1 MALLGRIRQY
11 GVLMMVLIVIAVF
24 GFLFMDVSSVGRGF
38 GGPSNVLGSVNGID
52 ITRTD
57 LESYV
62 NDYKGMGAKDD
73 EQTRAFAWSEIVKD
87 MTFKS
92 LSNKLG
98 MIISDKE
105 MTDMFVGDNLSPIV
119 VNAFGG
125 QADRAMIEQNR
136 NQYLQIARK
145 SFSQM
150 NQNERVLVESW
161 KNLEKK
167 AAMERVSSKYI
178 SMLSNSNY
186 TPTWMANAEYTRNSR
201 NYDFNYVRVL
211 YSDVPNTEVKVS
223 DDDMKAYIKEN
234 AKKYQTEA
242 NVSLEYV
249 FFDIVPTVEDSAS
262 YLDKMTKIA
271 DEFKSTQNDT
281 IFTANNRGKFDSKFT
296 TKADFMDADTHK
308 VSLFKGQ
315 KGDVYGPYIDNSGN
329 FKVVKILDTKTM
341 PDSVKCR
348 QIFRPANPRDINS
361 LNQQKIILDS
371 FVVLLKSKKANFD
384 SLAAQNSMDMSSNTK
399 GGNIGWRKK
408 GDPYGPAFEDS
419 LFNTLKKDSFSIIQS
434 NEGYHLVQITEFK
447 FGNEKG
453 IKLATILEPIIPT
466 TKTEDQVEAK
476 ATEFMAKY
484 RTLSSIQDAIKKD
497 PSIKKLT
504 AYGLDIND
512 FRFNDIDGSVAIEII
527 KWAHK
532 EAKVGEV
539 SGQVYPVNDPN
550 DNYISKVIVPAL
562 VSKSAKGLASIEDP
576 RIKQEVETAVRNK
589 KKADLISKKLEGTT
603 SLDAVS
609 SKYSSAKVETA
620 NSVSYSSPEVPGMGL
635 EPKVL
640 GTVDAIPANKVSAPI
655 VGNQGVYLVQVSAK
669 REGPAMT
676 NIEMVRR
683 SVSEKMLYGDPGQIR
698 SALSEA
704 LKEKL
709 KFKDKR
715 AQSY

>member
-234 AKKYQTEA
+234 AK
-242 NVSLEYV
+242 
-249 FFDIVPTVEDSAS
+249 
-262 YLDKMTKIA
+262 
-271 DEFKSTQNDT
+271 
-281 IFTANNRGKFDSKFT
+281 
-296 TKADFMDADTHK
+296 
-308 VSLFKGQ
+308 
-315 KGDVYGPYIDNSGN
+315 
-329 FKVVKILDTKTM
+329 
-341 PDSVKCR
+341 
-348 QIFRPANPRDINS
+348 
-361 LNQQKIILDS
+361 
-371 FVVLLKSKKANFD
+371 
-384 SLAAQNSMDMSSNTK
+384 
-399 GGNIGWRKK
+399 
-408 GDPYGPAFEDS
+408 
-419 LFNTLKKDSFSIIQS
+419 
-434 NEGYHLVQITEFK
+434 
-447 FGNEKG
+447 
-453 IKLATILEPIIPT
+453 
-466 TKTEDQVEAK
+466 
-476 ATEFMAKY
+476 
-484 RTLSSIQDAIKKD
+484 
-497 PSIKKLT
+497 
-504 AYGLDIND
+504 
-512 FRFNDIDGSVAIEII
+512 
-527 KWAHK
+527 
-532 EAKVGEV
+532 
-539 SGQVYPVNDPN
+539 
-550 DNYISKVIVPAL
+550 
-562 VSKSAKGLASIEDP
+562 
-576 RIKQEVETAVRNK
+576 
-589 KKADLISKKLEGTT
+589 
-603 SLDAVS
+603 
-609 SKYSSAKVETA
+609 
-620 NSVSYSSPEVPGMGL
+620 
-635 EPKVL
+635 
-640 GTVDAIPANKVSAPI
+640 
-655 VGNQGVYLVQVSAK
+655 
-669 REGPAMT
+669 
-676 NIEMVRR
+676 
-683 SVSEKMLYGDPGQIR
+683 
-698 SALSEA
+698 
-704 LKEKL
+704 
-709 KFKDKR
+709 
-715 AQSY
+715 